1 MSYVGDRIPYKYVVG
16 KGKKDDW
23 EELVEFP
30 SAEGRHVNRCLVVI
44 YNCFL
49 QIPYIIVKTRTS
61 TRVSSS

>member
-30 SAEGRHVNRCLVVI
+30 SAEGRHVNRCLVI
-44 YNCFL
+44 PNDIPENGKYLRACFF
-49 QIPYIIVKTRTS
+49 
-61 TRVSSS
+61 